1 MKTTDKDENIN
12 VLMQGISLMNVRETE
27 MRMETAACLYDA
39 IIKCGLTPKSLASRL
54 GISESTM
61 DLWLSGT
68 TDIPSEYL
76 CEAEK
81 ALHVEINFPSTIY
94 A

>member
-1 MKTTDKDENIN
+1 MKTTNKDESIN
-12 VLMQGISLMNVRETE
+12 ALMQSISLMDVRETE
-27 MRMETAACLYDA
+27 VRMEIAACLYDA
-39 IIKCGLTPKSLASRL
+39 IVKCGLTPEVLASRL
-54 GISESTM
+54 GVSACTM

-68 TDIPSEYL
+68 ADIPSEYL

-81 ALHVEINFPSTIY
+81 ALHVEIDFPSTIY